1 MLDYVFTLPFY
12 VLLPVN
18 ERWFY
23 PESNAMMLSDKIDTA
38 LIDFIRPMSGLDN
51 CFPSSHT
58 SLTVVAVL
66 MCFVLK
72 LPLRFSA
79 LALGATVLIST
90 FFLGVHWVADVLAG
104 VAMGVIAVTAAL
116 RLDEYLRRVWTSS
129 ELELQT

>member
-1 MLDYVFTLPFY
+1 
-12 VLLPVN
+12 
-18 ERWFY
+18 
-23 PESNAMMLSDKIDTA
+23 MMLSDKIDTA

-79 LALGATVLIST
+79 LALGATVVIST
-90 FFLGVHWVADVLAG
+90 LFLGVHWVADVLAG

-116 RLDEYLRRVWTSS
+116 RLDEYLQRVWTSS

>member
-1 MLDYVFTLPFY
+1 
-12 VLLPVN
+12 
-18 ERWFY
+18 
-23 PESNAMMLSDKIDTA
+23 MMLSDKITAA

-66 MCFVLK
+66 MCFVFK

-79 LALGATVLIST
+79 LALGATVALST
-90 FFLGVHWVADVLAG
+90 FVLGIHWLADVLAG

-116 RLDEYLRRVWTSS
+116 RLDEYLRRVWGSA
-129 ELELQT
+129 ELDPHP